1 MIKASDLIRLF
12 LYALEQLWGYIWG
25 TAGIEWTQARQ
36 NQKVQ
41 YMIDKYGKDWK
52 KNADAKNDKYYKA
65 ALYGAKWIGHVVADC
80 SGLFVWAFKKLGSAI
95 YHGSNSIYDRYCSEK
110 GKLTD
115 DKRKCLLPGTAVFVC
130 KEDGNKSHIGLYVGK
145 GKVVEAA
152 STESGVCTSNIAAG
166 KWGYYGLLKGVEYDL
181 PVDAE
186 IPVSAPS
193 VPADDKSSTVTEPT
207 LRKGMKGDWVAILQ
221 NKLMV
226 LGYALPRYGADGDFG
241 QETLSAVK
249 AFQKAHGLL
258 ADGVVGKQTW
268 AALNSAD
275 PAKLY
280 TVTVKGCTQA
290 VADEIQKKYGGII
303 VAE

>member
-1 MIKASDLIRLF
+1 MIKASELIKLF
-12 LYALEQLWGYIWG
+12 LFALEQLWGYIWG

-36 NQKVQ
+36 DQKVQ

-52 KNADAKNDKYYKA
+52 KNADAKNDTYYKA
-65 ALYGAKWIGHVVADC
+65 ALYGAKWIGHIVADC
-80 SGLFVWAFKKLGSAI
+80 SGLFVWAFKKLGGAI
-95 YHGSNSIYDRYCSEK
+95 YHGSNSIYDRYCTEK

-115 DKRKCLLPGTAVFVC
+115 EKRKNLLPGTAVFVD
-130 KEDGNKSHIGLYVGK
+130 KSGNKSHIGLYIGK
-145 GKVVEAA
+145 EKVIEAA
-152 STESGVCTSNIAAG
+152 GTESGVCTSNITAG
-166 KWGYYGLLKGVEYDL
+166 KWTYYGKLKNVEYDL
-181 PVDAE
+181 PADAE

-193 VPADDKSSTVTEPT
+193 APSDDKSSTVSEPT
-207 LRKGMKGDWVAILQ
+207 LRKGNKGDWVTILQ
-221 NKLMV
+221 NKLML
-226 LGYALPRYGADGDFG
+226 LGYSLPKFGADGDFG

-268 AALNSAD
+268 AALNAAD

-290 VADEIQKKYGGII
+290 VADEIQKKYGGTIT
-303 VAE
+303 AE

>member
-36 NQKVQ
+36 DQKVQ

-52 KNADAKNDKYYKA
+52 KNADAKKDNYYKA

-95 YHGSNSIYDRYCSEK
+95 YHGSNTIYDRYCTEK

-115 DKRKCLLPGTAVFVC
+115 DVRKSLLPGTAVFVD
-130 KEDGNKSHIGLYVGK
+130 KSGNKSHIGFYIGK
-145 GKVVEAA
+145 GKVIEAA
-152 STESGVCTSNIAAG
+152 GTESGVCLSNVTAG
-166 KWGYYGLLKGVEYDL
+166 KWTYFGKLKGVEYDV

-186 IPVSAPS
+186 IPDLGASA
-193 VPADDKSSTVTEPT
+193 PADDKTSTQTEPT
-207 LRKGMKGDWVAILQ
+207 LRKGSRGDWVAILQ
-221 NKLMV
+221 NKLML
-226 LGYALPRYGADGDFG
+226 LGYSLPRYGADGDFG
-241 QETLSAVK
+241 QETLAAVK
-249 AFQKAHGLL
+249 AFQKANGLL

-268 AALNSAD
+268 AAINAAD

-280 TVTVKGCTQA
+280 TVTVTGCTRA
-290 VADEIQKKYGGII
+290 VADEIVSKYGGKIT
-303 VAE
+303 E

>member
-1 MIKASDLIRLF
+1 MIKASDLIKLF

-36 NQKVQ
+36 DQKIQ

-80 SGLFVWAFKKLGSAI
+80 SGLFVWAFKKLGGAI
-95 YHGSNSIYDRYCSEK
+95 YHGSNSIYDRYCTEK

-115 DKRKCLLPGTAVFVC
+115 EKRKNLLPGTAVFVD
-130 KEDGNKSHIGLYVGK
+130 KSGNKSHIGLYVGK
-145 GKVVEAA
+145 GKVIEAA
-152 STESGVCTSNIAAG
+152 GTESGVYTSNLTAG
-166 KWGYYGLLKGVEYDL
+166 KWTYYGKLKNVEYDL
-181 PVDAE
+181 PAYAE

-193 VPADDKSSTVTEPT
+193 TPSDDKSSTVSEPT
-207 LRKGMKGDWVAILQ
+207 LRKGNKGDWVTILQ
-221 NKLMV
+221 NKLML
-226 LGYALPRYGADGDFG
+226 LGYALPKFGADGDFG

-268 AALNSAD
+268 AALNTAD

-280 TVTVKGCTQA
+280 TVTVKDCTKA
-290 VADEIQKKYGGII
+290 VADEIQKKYGGTIT
-303 VAE
+303 EE